1 MNDVET
7 ITDALVA
14 FTDSIGDDDTENITL
29 ASKASSSLCNLRNR
43 IIMAETCLD
52 NIVKA
57 YGISEAELEANMEI
71 AREYLASLKE

>member
-1 MNDVET
+1 
-7 ITDALVA
+7 
-14 FTDSIGDDDTENITL
+14 
-29 ASKASSSLCNLRNR
+29 
-43 IIMAETCLD
+43 MAETCLD